1 MIPVELTDAQ
11 IDAMAAVLKDFPG
24 EMLLSAHARQVL
36 CKMRFDGEVRVH
48 GEPSAGVMPG
58 TVAHNREPID
68 TREFLSC
75 YRTQRLIGP
84 LSALDPVYN
93 RAPALKALII
103 GPRTEMEIFHLLA
116 LGFVPENV
124 TALDLI
130 SSSPLIETGDMHA
143 LPYADASFD
152 VVICGWVLG
161 YSSTPMAATNEIR
174 RVAKPGALIA
184 VGHTHEPGFRAYG
197 TEISGCD
204 FAHVNDLR
212 ALFNGAFKEVCFRQ
226 SPPPGEKGVVVL
238 IVRV

>member
-1 MIPVELTDAQ
+1 MIPIELTDAQ

-24 EMLLSAHARQVL
+24 EMLSSAHARQVL
-36 CKMRFDGEVRVH
+36 CKMRFDGDVRVH
-48 GEPSAGVMPG
+48 GDISAGVMPG

-93 RAPALKALII
+93 RAPTLKALLI
-103 GPRTEMEIFHLLA
+103 GPRTEMEIFHLFA
-116 LGFVPENV
+116 LGFRPENV
-124 TALDLI
+124 TAVDLI
-130 SSSPLIETGDMHA
+130 SSSPLIDTGDMHA

-161 YSSTPMAATNEIR
+161 YSSTPGAATAEMH

-197 TEISGCD
+197 TEIAGCD
-204 FAHVNDLR
+204 FANVSDLVSFFR
-212 ALFNGAFKEVCFRQ
+212 PIKQVCFQQ
-226 SPPPGEKGVVVL
+226 SPPPGEKGVVVM
-238 IVRV
+238 IVRL